1 MGMQNL
7 TVVILKIPYLIIFL
21 VSTMTVPA
29 CIVDDNVRC
38 KHNKNKF
45 GVVVAILPK
54 TNIREKKYFVKWD
67 TSGCSVQVQRKDFIK
82 QHYPEN
88 NNKIRLQIEKLP
100 AKQSK
105 FSQGAAILPVI
116 LLETNPTFQYH
127 TPPAAILNSVK
138 QKTEEV
144 KHKIEVERLRTENE
158 VPPIKVC
165 VETDIKNETENYY
178 KPANIAN
185 ALRVVYKQFNCPVY
199 SDYSRGHCYEIV

>member
-1 MGMQNL
+1 
-7 TVVILKIPYLIIFL
+7 
-21 VSTMTVPA
+21 MTVPA

-54 TNIREKKYFVKWD
+54 TNGKEKTYLVKWD

-82 QHYPEN
+82 QHNPEYH
-88 NNKIRLQIEKLP
+88 NKIRLQIEKLT

-105 FSQGAAILPVI
+105 FSLGIAILPVT
-116 LLETNPTFQYH
+116 LLETNPKFQYQ

-138 QKTEEV
+138 LKTDEV
-144 KHKIEVERLRTENE
+144 KHKIEVERHLTENEVQVKHKIEVERHLTENE
-158 VPPIKVC
+158 VPRIKVC
-165 VETDIKNETENYY
+165 VDNTAADFKNETENFY

-185 ALRVVYKQFNCPVY
+185 ALLVVYKQFNYPVY